1 MKKRVAVL
9 RRALF
14 LFEIGGEGFFW
25 HITKFKQKHEMGTST
40 KGGNSMMQNAL
51 LKKFR
56 EALFSILP
64 IVLIVLILAVTLVPL
79 DFVLV
84 VQFLVAAIFLVF
96 GMTLF
101 THGADTAMLPIG
113 QHIGAY
119 LSQSAKIWLMMI
131 VGFFLGIVITV
142 AEPDLM
148 VLAEQVASI
157 NTWLFIAVVGIGV
170 GLFMMLAMLRT
181 VLKIP
186 LNIILAVSYG
196 VIFVLSFIIPNNFVP
211 LSFDSGSVTTGP
223 ISVPFL
229 MAFGL
234 GFAAVRAQ
242 SGRQDDSSFGMVALG
257 SAGPILAVM
266 ILGLFVDPSTLAGS
280 TESAVVC
287 DTVGAGLL
295 QFLTSLPTYIG
306 QVALVI
312 VPILVIFLIF
322 QFAALKLSKR
332 EVLRIIM
339 GIVFV
344 FVGITLFFTGVNVG
358 FLPVGSA
365 LGNALADSSY
375 SGVLIPIAIVIGF
388 VIVLAEPAVHV
399 LAEQVEKI
407 TEGKISKKTIFFSI
421 CIGVGVSLGL
431 CALRVLCGFSI
442 WWVLVPAYAIA
453 IVLSFV
459 VPPIFTGIAFDSGG
473 VATGAMA
480 TTFVLPMFMGACGAL
495 GIDTM
500 LYGFGTLAFIAV
512 TPLLTIQILG
522 LIVGIAN
529 RKKERAASEERSGTK
544 RVEIIDFD

>member
-1 MKKRVAVL
+1 MK
-9 RRALF
+9 
-14 LFEIGGEGFFW
+14 
-25 HITKFKQKHEMGTST
+25 
-40 KGGNSMMQNAL
+40 NAL
-51 LKKFR
+51 LKKF
-56 EALFSILP
+56 EESLVSILP
-64 IVLIVLILAVTLVPL
+64 ILIIVLILAVTLVPL

-84 VQFLVAAIFLVF
+84 VQFLMASVFLII

-113 QHIGAY
+113 NHIGSY
-119 LSQSAKIWLMMI
+119 LSKTAKIWLMMI
-131 VGFFLGIVITV
+131 VGFFLGVVITI

-148 VLAEQVASI
+148 VLAEQVVSI

-196 VIFVLSFIIPNNFVP
+196 IIFILSFIIPNNFVP

-242 SGRQDDSSFGMVALG
+242 SGKQDDSSFGMVALG

-266 ILGLFVDPSTLAGS
+266 ILGFFVDPNTLAGS
-280 TESAVVC
+280 SEVVNSC
-287 DTVGAGLL
+287 DTVGAGLM
-295 QFLTSLPTYIG
+295 QFLTSMPTYLG

-312 VPILVIFLIF
+312 APILVIFLLF
-322 QFAALKLSKR
+322 QFFALKLPKH
-332 EVLRIIM
+332 EVFRVLM
-339 GIVFV
+339 GLLLVF
-344 FVGITLFFTGVNVG
+344 FGITIFFTGVNVG

-365 LGNALADSSY
+365 LGHGLAESTY
-375 SGVLIPIAIVIGF
+375 SWVLIPVAIVIGF

-407 TEGKISKKTIFFSI
+407 TEGKIAKKTIFFSM
-421 CIGVGVSLGL
+421 CIGVAVSLGL
-431 CALRVLCGFSI
+431 CAVRVMCQFSI

-453 IVLSFV
+453 ITLSFF
-459 VPPIFTGIAFDSGG
+459 VPRIFTGIAFDSGG

-480 TTFVLPMFMGACGAL
+480 TTFVMPMFVGVCGAM

-522 LIVGIAN
+522 LVVGIAN
-529 RKKERAASEERSGTK
+529 RKKEKALAEEYVGNK
-544 RVEIIDFD
+544 RVEIVEFD

>member
-1 MKKRVAVL
+1 
-9 RRALF
+9 
-14 LFEIGGEGFFW
+14 
-25 HITKFKQKHEMGTST
+25 
-40 KGGNSMMQNAL
+40 MQNAL
-51 LKKFR
+51 LIKFK
-56 EALFSILP
+56 ESLVSILP
-64 IVLIVLILAVTLVPL
+64 IVLIVLILAVTIVPL

-84 VQFLVAAIFLVF
+84 VQFLVAAVFLII

-113 QHIGAY
+113 KNIGSY
-119 LSQSAKIWLMMI
+119 LSKTAKIWLMMI
-131 VGFFLGIVITV
+131 VGFFLGVVITI

-186 LNIILAVSYG
+186 LNIILCVSYG
-196 VIFVLSFIIPNNFVP
+196 LIFVLSFIIPNNFVP

-242 SGRQDDSSFGMVALG
+242 SSKQDDSSFGMVALG

-266 ILGLFVDPSTLAGS
+266 IMGFFVDPSTLAGS
-280 TESAVVC
+280 SEVAVEC
-287 DTVGAGLL
+287 ATVGEGLM
-295 QFLTSLPTYIG
+295 QFLTCLPTYIG

-312 VPILVIFLIF
+312 TPILVIFLLF
-322 QFAALKLSKR
+322 QFFALKLPKS
-332 EVLRIIM
+332 EVFRVLT
-339 GIVFV
+339 GLLLVF
-344 FVGITLFFTGVNVG
+344 FGITLFFTGVNVG

-365 LGNALADSSY
+365 LGHALAECGSNWI
-375 SGVLIPIAIVIGF
+375 LIPVAVVIGF

-407 TEGKISKKTIFFSI
+407 TEGKIAKKTIFFSM
-421 CIGVGVSLGL
+421 CIGVAISLGL
-431 CALRVLCGFSI
+431 CAIRVLCQFSI
-442 WWVLVPAYAIA
+442 WWVLVPAYLIA
-453 IVLSFV
+453 IILSFI
-459 VPPIFTGIAFDSGG
+459 VPKIFTGIAFDSGG

-480 TTFVLPMFMGACGAL
+480 TTFVMPLFVGACGAL

-529 RKKERAASEERSGTK
+529 RKKERALAEEYVGNK